1 MTLQQLKYVCMVEKY
16 GSITR
21 AAQVLYISQPGIS
34 NMIHALEEELGIT
47 IFTRSPI
54 GVVAT
59 EEGRELI
66 RMAQQLLNDAD
77 HVGTYFRIHAE
88 GKGRPRFMV
97 SSQHYDFVVSAY
109 TDFINEV
116 HEGNDRYLL
125 SLCETSTATVIEEVQ
140 RQRSSLGIIYIPGSE
155 RKYMERNLADQG
167 LVFHS
172 LTVTGPYVFLG
183 DRHPL
188 ADRKSLAIKD
198 LEPYPCL
205 LYLQDEDSP
214 SFYSEEVPLPDFHPN
229 KVICISDLYLSLR
242 FLQSCNAYDIGTGLL
257 GSSRGDG
264 IVCIPL
270 DVDVQLDVGY
280 ICRENQQLGPMEK
293 RFLEILVSKIRK
305 PGST

>member
-1 MTLQQLKYVCMVEKY
+1 MTLQQLKYICMVEKY

-47 IFTRSPI
+47 IFTRSPS
-54 GVVAT
+54 GVAPT

-66 RMAQQLLNDAD
+66 RMAQQLLSDAD
-77 HVGTYFRIHAE
+77 HVGTYFRENAK
-88 GKGRPRFMV
+88 GSGRPRFLV

-116 HEGNDRYLL
+116 DGEYGRYLL
-125 SLCETSTATVIEEVQ
+125 SLCETSTASVIEEVQ

-155 RKYMERNLADQG
+155 RRYMERNLADQG

-172 LTVTGPYVFLG
+172 LAVTGPYVFLSEN
-183 DRHPL
+183 HPL
-188 ADRKSLAIKD
+188 AGRKSLALED
-198 LEPYPCL
+198 LRPYPCL
-205 LYLQDEDSP
+205 EYLQDEDSP
-214 SFYSEEVPLPDFHPN
+214 SFYSEEVPIPDFHPD

-257 GSSRGDG
+257 GAGRDDG
-264 IVCIPL
+264 IVCVPL

-280 ICRENQQLGPMEK
+280 ICRDNQQLGQMEK
-293 RFLEILVSKIRK
+293 RFLEILASKVRK
-305 PGST
+305 PGSV